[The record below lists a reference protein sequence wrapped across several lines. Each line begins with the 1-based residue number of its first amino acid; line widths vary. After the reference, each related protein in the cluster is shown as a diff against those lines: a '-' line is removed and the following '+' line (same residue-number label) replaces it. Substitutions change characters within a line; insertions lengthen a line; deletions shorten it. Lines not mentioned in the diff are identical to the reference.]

1 MNFNLINEQKSSLE
15 EVVTHLDQQKAGTA
29 WATKTNDLATN
40 YAKHLGE
47 VYGDSWYKGLLPK
60 ELFLEIVLPNHG
72 HYEDKHLF
80 PDNTPVSEVLAYYRN
95 APLDYTKDCL
105 DLIQYLKQEILSNGF
120 TSTLVLVVIDNK
132 LKHVD
137 GFHRLVALSL
147 LLNEGYEY
155 QPIPAFLCRK

>member
-1 MNFNLINEQKSSLE
+1 MNFNLIDEQKSSLE
-15 EVVTHLDQQKAGTA
+15 KVVAHLDQQKSGTA
-29 WATKTNDLATN
+29 WAIKTNDLATN

-60 ELFLEIVLPNHG
+60 ELFDEIVLPNHG

-80 PDNTPVSEVLAYYRN
+80 PDNTSVLDVPAYYKN
-95 APLDYTKDCL
+95 APTDYTKDCL
-105 DLIQYLKQEILSNGF
+105 GLIEHLKQEIKSNGF
-120 TSTLVLVVIDNK
+120 TSTVVLVVIDNK

-147 LLNEGYEY
+147 LLDEGYEY
-155 QPIPAFLCRK
+155 QPIQVFLCRK